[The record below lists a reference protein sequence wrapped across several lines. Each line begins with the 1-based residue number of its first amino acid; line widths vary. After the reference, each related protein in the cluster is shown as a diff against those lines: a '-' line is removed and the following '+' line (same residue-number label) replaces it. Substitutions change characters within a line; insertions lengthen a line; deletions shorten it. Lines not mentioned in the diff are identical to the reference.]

1 MAGIIR
7 SKGPQTFS
15 AQIQPVNT
23 NTGSDLVINA
33 LQRATNRLNDSLYKE
48 SVTEQQELGRQVA
61 TKAPIRNEQ
70 GELIFEDV
78 TADLSRVARNS
89 ARPILERN
97 YGIAFSQDVK
107 NALND
112 IRTKSKT
119 AAEYDL
125 KSKAALDGLLAG
137 VPEDFA
143 HLGKA
148 VMENTAADIQ
158 IQHKYAMQLDEA
170 RQQDRIA
177 LENLQLMYQDNADT
191 VASLIRGGDIGGAA
205 AMRDAIINDLNETG
219 TEDGLTD
226 QNIRA
231 IRNEVDRAYFGTLI
245 QAESEYL
252 LSQGNFE
259 AVEAMA
265 AALHSGTVINVGDLK
280 DYKADE
286 KMQLMDGQQ
295 TLVDIGFDQDTINQ
309 IQDPD
314 VRQALA
320 GDLRVSINGYA
331 ERQRAQAEGIAI
343 ARVAND
349 VAQGLTVVGQ
359 KNEKRLD
366 AWYSSVG
373 IDPKQWASAE
383 TLQILQNN
391 PQAQLI
397 LTQGGIM
404 PFSLATELNAVAT
417 GGART
422 QEELERLTVIWNLT
436 TKGIGP
442 EGSINR
448 SKNLTDEAHAFWAN
462 VSTFANS
469 YGTEKMGEA
478 ARFFANDDDLTVRR
492 SSVLANFNSPNGN
505 PQQIIR
511 NRIAEEKLFG
521 KDYPPSAPNRMMNI
535 AMNAYATF
543 DKKKADQYIKNAYNA
558 IYAES
563 STTMVRTQTGG
574 IQTGRHEFALEQ
586 FYTEGQMTPVS
597 RFIERKVDKASGS
610 PNAGR
615 LGEDFFLMPAN
626 QSTNQQATYA
636 VMTKDGEMIMNK
648 DGLPMTITTT
658 QINQHAGITTN
669 SFQQAIDA
677 KIKRAQRVRAD
688 LINLDKTGME
698 RDTEEGLNEAISGF
712 EKSGIL

>member
-23 NTGSDLVINA
+23 NTGSDLVTNA
-33 LQRATNRLNDSLYKE
+33 LQGATNRLNDSLYKE
-48 SVTEQQELGRQVA
+48 AVDEQQELGREIA

-70 GELIFEDV
+70 GDLIFEDV

-97 YGIAFSQDVK
+97 YGIAFSLDVK

-119 AAEYDL
+119 AAEYDV
-125 KSKAALDGLLAG
+125 KSKAALDGFLSG

-148 VMENTAADIQ
+148 VIENTAADIQ

-170 RQQDRIA
+170 REQDRIA
-177 LENLQLMYQDNADT
+177 LENLQLMYFEQSNT
-191 VASLIRGGDIGGAA
+191 VSSLIRGGDIAGAA
-205 AMRDAIINDLNETG
+205 DMRDAIINDLNETG
-219 TEDGLTD
+219 LEDGLTD
-226 QNIRA
+226 QNIKA

-245 QAESEYL
+245 QSESEYL

-265 AALHSGTVINVGDLK
+265 AALHSGVVINTSDLK
-280 DYKADE
+280 DYKADGQ
-286 KMQLMDGQQ
+286 MQLMGGEQS
-295 TLVDIGFDQDTINQ
+295 LIDIGFDQDTINQ

-320 GDLRVSINGYA
+320 GDLRVSLNGYA

-343 ARVAND
+343 GQVAQD
-349 VAQGLTVVGQ
+349 VAQGLTVTGQ

-366 AWYSSVG
+366 AWYTSIGVDS
-373 IDPKQWASAE
+373 KQWASAKTFE
-383 TLQILQNN
+383 IIQNN
-391 PQAQLI
+391 AQAQLI
-397 LTQGGIM
+397 LTQGSIV
-404 PFSLATELNAVAT
+404 PFALAEELNAVAK
-417 GGART
+417 GQPRT

-448 SKNLTDEAHAFWAN
+448 SKNISDDAHAFWAN

-469 YGTEKMGEA
+469 YGTDKMGEA
-478 ARFFANDDDLTVRR
+478 ARFFGNRDDVTARR
-492 SSVLANFNSPNGN
+492 VNVLANFNSPNGN

-511 NRIAEEKLFG
+511 NRIAEENLFG
-521 KDYPPSAPNRMMNI
+521 KDYPPSAMNRMMNI

-543 DKKKADQYIKNAYNA
+543 DRDKADEYITNAYNA

-586 FYTEGQMTPVS
+586 FYTETQMTPVS
-597 RFIERKVDKASGS
+597 RFIERKVDMASGS

-615 LGEDFFLMPAN
+615 LGEDFFLMPVN
-626 QSTNQQATYA
+626 QSTNQNAIYA
-636 VMTKDGEMIMNK
+636 VMTTDGEMIVNK

-658 QINQHAGITTN
+658 QINRHAGITTN
-669 SFQQAIDA
+669 SFQQAVDA
-677 KIKRAQRVRAD
+677 KIKRAQDVRAD
-688 LINLDKTGME
+688 LINLQKTGME
-698 RDTEEGLNEAISGF
+698 VQVEKDLNEAISGF

>member
-1 MAGIIR
+1 
-7 SKGPQTFS
+7 
-15 AQIQPVNT
+15 
-23 NTGSDLVINA
+23 
-33 LQRATNRLNDSLYKE
+33 
-48 SVTEQQELGRQVA
+48 
-61 TKAPIRNEQ
+61 
-70 GELIFEDV
+70 
-78 TADLSRVARNS
+78 
-89 ARPILERN
+89 
-97 YGIAFSQDVK
+97 
-107 NALND
+107 
-112 IRTKSKT
+112 
-119 AAEYDL
+119 
-125 KSKAALDGLLAG
+125 
-137 VPEDFA
+137 
-143 HLGKA
+143 
-148 VMENTAADIQ
+148 
-158 IQHKYAMQLDEA
+158 
-170 RQQDRIA
+170 
-177 LENLQLMYQDNADT
+177 
-191 VASLIRGGDIGGAA
+191 
-205 AMRDAIINDLNETG
+205 
-219 TEDGLTD
+219 
-226 QNIRA
+226 
-231 IRNEVDRAYFGTLI
+231 
-245 QAESEYL
+245 
-252 LSQGNFE
+252 
-259 AVEAMA
+259 
-265 AALHSGTVINVGDLK
+265 
-280 DYKADE
+280 
-286 KMQLMDGQQ
+286 
-295 TLVDIGFDQDTINQ
+295 
-309 IQDPD
+309 
-314 VRQALA
+314 
-320 GDLRVSINGYA
+320 
-331 ERQRAQAEGIAI
+331 
-343 ARVAND
+343 VAND

-404 PFSLATELNAVAT
+404 PFALAEELNAVAK
-417 GGART
+417 GQPRT

-448 SKNLTDEAHAFWAN
+448 SKNMSDEAHAFWAN

-478 ARFFANDDDLTVRR
+478 ARFFSNRDDLTARR
-492 SSVLANFNSPNGN
+492 VNVLANFNSPNGN

-521 KDYPPSAPNRMMNI
+521 KDYPPSAMNRMMNI

-543 DKKKADQYIKNAYNA
+543 DKDKADEYVQNAYNA

-610 PNAGR
+610 ANAGR

-648 DGLPMTITTT
+648 DGQPMTITTT
-658 QINQHAGITTN
+658 QINRHAGITTN

-698 RDTEEGLNEAISGF
+698 VETEKGLSDAISGF